1 MKRHISLRTA
11 LLLMMVSLV
20 GGMGIHQVIS
30 ADSIYDQLNKF
41 RDILLISEKF
51 YVDEVPTEK
60 LVEGAITGMIRELDP
75 HSVYFPAKS
84 FEKVSEE
91 MSGKFQG
98 VGLQI
103 RPLNDTIIVVE
114 PIGGGPA
121 ARLGIVSNDRILR
134 VDDTNLVGMSSADA
148 AKRLRGPKG
157 TKVRVEILRAG
168 LQRPLVYEIIRD
180 DIALYSVDASVMMT
194 DDVGYVNVNRFNTQT
209 IHELQSALEKLRN
222 QGMKKLVLD
231 LRGNP
236 GGILQQAVEMAD
248 LFLDG
253 GTTEHP
259 RRIVYTKARRP
270 ELSEEFFAKT
280 GQAYEDIPLIIL
292 LSNSSASASEIVAG
306 AVQDWD
312 RGLIVGE
319 TSFGKGLVQREW
331 PIADGSA
338 FRLTI
343 ARYYTP
349 SGRLI
354 QRPYNGK
361 DSREYVREA
370 FDRNETEGDN
380 LNHEHDA
387 ESDSL
392 RPVYHTNA
400 GRVVYGGGGIT
411 PDFIVRHISL
421 NDQTEELLRRDL
433 FYRYISA
440 YMDRVGKALRR
451 EYGDGLRRFK
461 DEYEVTDKMLSEFRA
476 FAGKNDIQVGNDAF
490 SQDEGF
496 IRARLKA
503 YVARTLW
510 GNDGWSSVML
520 EVDPQFI
527 RAVSLFPEATKL
539 TAAR

>member
-1 MKRHISLRTA
+1 MKRHLSLRTA
-11 LLLMMVSLV
+11 LLLMMISLV

-41 RDILLISEKF
+41 KDILLISEKF

-121 ARLGIVSNDRILR
+121 ARLGILSNDRILR
-134 VDDTNLVGMSSADA
+134 VDDSSLVGVSSADA

-157 TKVRVEILRAG
+157 TKVRVEILRSG
-168 LQRPLVYEIIRD
+168 MQRPLVYEIIRD

-194 DDVGYVNVNRFNTQT
+194 DEVGYVNVNRFNTQT
-209 IHELQSALEKLRN
+209 IHELRSALEKLRN

-253 GTTEHP
+253 GTKEHP

-280 GQAYEDIPLIIL
+280 GEPYEDIPLIVL

-361 DSREYVREA
+361 GRKEYVQEA

-380 LNHEHDA
+380 LNHAHDA

-433 FYRYISA
+433 FYRYITT

-451 EYGDGLRRFK
+451 EYGDGLGKFK
-461 DEYEVTDKMLSEFRA
+461 DEYEVTDKMLTAFRA
-476 FAGKNDIQVGNDAF
+476 FAGKNDLQVSNEAF
-490 SQDEGF
+490 SQDEEF

-503 YVARTLW
+503 YVARILW